1 MMPLP
6 SAPLARPRDVLRPV
20 QHPDLSSVLTHF
32 CYRNRPQPSVPPGI
46 QGMTA
51 QQRLESI
58 LWQGKLWG
66 FTTFSGGV
74 PAACFTEATLNGL
87 NFMIGR
93 RLYWPWGL
101 VFDRQS
107 IYDAGGGPV
116 WYARPDEYQFLRGL
130 CESGQ
135 ADRRL
140 QSWLVRL
147 DGSSDWTE
155 EREWR
160 IPLLTE
166 PYEPALQLQALSLNA
181 LLVGDPDWSPAH
193 SGLLPQIVAGV
204 PRWWSNP
211 ADGLLYSLPPLQPPL
226 A

>member
-1 MMPLP
+1 M
-6 SAPLARPRDVLRPV
+6 
-20 QHPDLSSVLTHF
+20 LTHF
-32 CYRNRPQPSVPPGI
+32 CYRNRPQPSVPPEI

-74 PAACFTEATLNGL
+74 PAVCFTEATLNGL

-93 RLYWPWGL
+93 RFYRPWGL

-135 ADRRL
+135 VDSRL

-147 DGSSDWTE
+147 DGSSDWLE
-155 EREWR
+155 EREWALEEQR
-160 IPLLTE
+160 NGKWRYLEFLQVTSLITADIFMREIPGGTRARHRSR
-166 PYEPALQLQALSLNA
+166 P
-181 LLVGDPDWSPAH
+181 VD
-193 SGLLPQIVAGV
+193 LPEH
-204 PRWWSNP
+204 R
-211 ADGLLYSLPPLQPPL
+211 Y
-226 A
+226 